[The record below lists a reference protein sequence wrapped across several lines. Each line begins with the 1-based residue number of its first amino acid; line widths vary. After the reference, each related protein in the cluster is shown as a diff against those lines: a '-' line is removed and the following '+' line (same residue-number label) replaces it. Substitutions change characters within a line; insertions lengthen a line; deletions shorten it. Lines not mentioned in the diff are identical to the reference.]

1 MDSIILEAINV
12 TANGPECIGELH
24 TMNKEDLH
32 VVFTG
37 QTFTTKKNSIP
48 GIVPTKMTSK
58 EGVPAQNMLILPFSL
73 ADEAY
78 TCSKAVIFRLY
89 SKEFHLGIERKDSY
103 IPFNKVKKIYDL
115 KASRER
121 LKVYKELDIHVQ
133 DLGQMEHLFNSE
145 RQFIDTVDE
154 GLQPVNALTS
164 SNFKSQMKLKASA
177 MSNIVDELQ
186 AGVQNLTFSESV

>member
-1 MDSIILEAINV
+1 M
-12 TANGPECIGELH
+12 
-24 TMNKEDLH
+24 
-32 VVFTG
+32 
-37 QTFTTKKNSIP
+37 
-48 GIVPTKMTSK
+48 
-58 EGVPAQNMLILPFSL
+58 
-73 ADEAY
+73 
-78 TCSKAVIFRLY
+78 
-89 SKEFHLGIERKDSY
+89 
-103 IPFNKVKKIYDL
+103 KKIYDL

-133 DLGQMEHLFNSE
+133 DLEQMEHLFNSE

-186 AGVQNLTFSESV
+186 AGVLVSHFQRVCVVS

>member
-12 TANGPECIGELH
+12 TANGPECIGVLH
-24 TMNKEDLH
+24 TKTKEDLH
-32 VVFTG
+32 AVFTG
-37 QTFTTKKNSIP
+37 RTFTTKKSSIP

-58 EGVPAQNMLILPFSL
+58 EGVPAQNILTLPFSL

-78 TCSKAVIFRLY
+78 TCGEAVIFRQY

-121 LKVYKELDIHVQ
+121 FKVYKELDIHVMMEKNSRQ
-133 DLGQMEHLFNSE
+133 VLVMPSKGHVSYEREDLPAKGIF
-145 RQFIDTVDE
+145 
-154 GLQPVNALTS
+154 TS
-164 SNFKSQMKLKASA
+164 LYIWYM
-177 MSNIVDELQ
+177 
-186 AGVQNLTFSESV
+186 